1 MTTDETQD
9 DATVIEAPLRVRP
22 RWRRWWAILL
32 YVLVV
37 LVVGVRVALPYVL
50 RRVIET
56 QGEAFLAGKVKVANV
71 DLWLLR
77 GAVAV
82 EGVELLGDRPGA
94 PAAAASGDAAAAPS
108 PADAGTA
115 EPSAAATA
123 AATATASAAPSQET
137 GAPSDAK
144 KQPASGGAVPPPA
157 DASGPAPRV
166 AFHRLYVDLAWKPL
180 LSRVVQIEEVT
191 LDGPEVDVERL
202 RDGGVIVPALRPP
215 PADAPPPE
223 PPPAEPAAD
232 ASPPWNV
239 IVDSAKLRD
248 GRLVLLDRV
257 PEPAQNVTLSLDGI
271 ELNGF
276 HLRAEDENQAP
287 GVGTIEARFGDG
299 SVKLETNLANRGDGF
314 AVTATATLDNLPLDR
329 LQVHAP
335 QIGWS
340 DFRGRL
346 DGKLQVH
353 LEPEMLPLA
362 SGNVVLRDVQVD
374 VPGESEP
381 ALAWRRFEV
390 DVERVD
396 LAKRFVTVRKV
407 ALDGAGVLVRPLD
420 QPPLP
425 LLPRTKDGEAGAPVD
440 AQVAPA
446 SPAAPQQKA
455 GEPEPA
461 FRWSVAQVA
470 LTDCMAKVFLAPPPL
485 ELRIPS
491 LTVDGLSSEPGN
503 RANVALEVRERN
515 GGVKLAGALG
525 IDPLTADVTLG
536 LDALALEDL
545 AAAAG
550 VDPPVL
556 KHATLG
562 ADLKIALGNGS
573 ASASGKLALAD
584 LDVAPPQGEDY
595 GFAWKRF
602 EIDVRGLNV
611 PNVPPAPGVTAAGPV
626 KVDLARV
633 ALASPR
639 IRLTRTPEGLILPAP
654 QVTLGKEGTAAR
666 AEPAAAPAAV
676 SGSAPAS
683 APAEAAAPAQ
693 DGVVREKA
701 AQIAT
706 EARDAAREI
715 EATSPVMLTLGELT
729 IDDGE
734 ITILDRTVQPF
745 FKGRVTALELDV
757 HDFQYPANRF
767 RDVRLTAKA
776 PGGAPLVVDAKQRGD
791 TLEVAADTK
800 ALPLPQLNPYVAGAS
815 GYSISSG
822 TFTLASKVKL
832 DPKGY
837 TADSELAF
845 DDLDVA
851 GAAGDALFTEKFG
864 VSLSLALA
872 LLRDVSGRIAL
883 DVPITGDRSGGA
895 RPDLAPI
902 VAQAMSR
909 ALINALASPL
919 KLLGALSLD
928 GGKVAAFKPEP
939 IGFVTGQTKI
949 ADDAW
954 WRIEQLAGVLA
965 SSPALRVELTGEA
978 GADDVRA
985 LQEAA
990 VLADLQQ
997 DQGVLAGLKNLG
1009 SRGTRKAIRETLEA
1023 RAKGEPAPALDAEDQ
1038 AKLDEWAAAKTIG
1051 EEQIRALASTRADR
1065 LREVLTSDYG
1075 FGADRMVVRDPATTA
1090 TGTAQV
1096 AVQLGA
1102 RG

>member
-1 MTTDETQD
+1 M
-9 DATVIEAPLRVRP
+9 
-22 RWRRWWAILL
+22 
-32 YVLVV
+32 
-37 LVVGVRVALPYVL
+37 
-50 RRVIET
+50 
-56 QGEAFLAGKVKVANV
+56 
-71 DLWLLR
+71 
-77 GAVAV
+77 
-82 EGVELLGDRPGA
+82 
-94 PAAAASGDAAAAPS
+94 
-108 PADAGTA
+108 
-115 EPSAAATA
+115 
-123 AATATASAAPSQET
+123 
-137 GAPSDAK
+137 
-144 KQPASGGAVPPPA
+144 
-157 DASGPAPRV
+157 
-166 AFHRLYVDLAWKPL
+166 
-180 LSRVVQIEEVT
+180 QIEEVT

-346 DGKLQVH
+346 DGKVQVH

-396 LAKRFVTVRKV
+396 LAKRFVTVKKV

-425 LLPRTKDGEAGAPVD
+425 LLPRTKDGKADAPVD

-446 SPAAPQQKA
+446 SPAAPQKKG

-461 FRWSVAQVA
+461 FRWTVAQVA

-503 RANVALEVRERN
+503 RANVALEVRERD
-515 GGVKLAGALG
+515 GGLKLAGALG

-536 LDALALEDL
+536 LDALALEHF
-545 AAAAG
+545 AAAVG

-556 KHATLG
+556 KRATLG

-595 GFAWKRF
+595 GFGWKRF
-602 EIDVRGLNV
+602 EIDVRGLSV

-654 QVTLGKEGTAAR
+654 QVTLGKEGTAAP
-666 AEPAAAPAAV
+666 AEPASASAAAAKPEPAASAAPAAE
-676 SGSAPAS
+676 P
-683 APAEAAAPAQ
+683 PAPAQ

-701 AQIAT
+701 EQIAT

-715 EATSPVMLTLGELT
+715 EATSPVALTLGELA

-734 ITILDRTVQPF
+734 ITVLDRTVQPF

-767 RDVRLTAKA
+767 RDLRLTAKV

-791 TLEVAADTK
+791 TLEVSADTK

-832 DPKGY
+832 DAKGY

-997 DQGVLAGLKNLG
+997 DQGVLGGLKNLG

>member
-1 MTTDETQD
+1 MTTDETQIEP
-9 DATVIEAPLRVRP
+9 TVTAAPVRKRP
-22 RWRRWWAILL
+22 RWRRWWAIVL
-32 YVLVV
+32 YLIVALVI
-37 LVVGVRVALPYVL
+37 GVRVALPYVL
-50 RRVIET
+50 QRVIES

-77 GAVAV
+77 GAVAI
-82 EGVELLGDRPGA
+82 EGVELIGDRPGT
-94 PAAAASGDAAAAPS
+94 PSAAAASPPS
-108 PADAGTA
+108 PASQATTAPTA
-115 EPSAAATA
+115 EHAAAEP
-123 AATATASAAPSQET
+123 TASGALDPVSSPAADP
-137 GAPSDAK
+137 AK
-144 KQPASGGAVPPPA
+144 VPPV

-166 AFHRLYVDLAWKPL
+166 AFQRLYVDLAWKPL
-180 LSRVVQIEEVT
+180 FSRVVRIEEVT

-215 PADAPPPE
+215 PADAAPPE
-223 PPPAEPAAD
+223 PPPAEPAAN
-232 ASPPWNV
+232 AAPPWNV

-299 SVKLETNLANRGDGF
+299 SVKLDTDLANRGDGF
-314 AVTATATLDNLPLDR
+314 AITATATLTNLPLDR

-335 QIGWS
+335 EIGWS

-362 SGNVVLRDVQVD
+362 SGDIVLRDVQVD

-396 LAKRFVTVRKV
+396 LAKRFVTVKKV
-407 ALDGAGVLVRPLD
+407 TLDGAGVLVRPLD

-425 LLPRTKDGEAGAPVD
+425 LLPRTKGIAPAGPVD

-446 SPAAPQQKA
+446 SPSAPQKKG
-455 GEPEPA
+455 GETEPA

-491 LTVDGLSSEPGN
+491 LTVDGLSSESGS
-503 RANVALEVRERN
+503 RAKVALEVRERD
-515 GGVKLAGALG
+515 GGLKLAGALG
-525 IDPLTADVTLG
+525 LDPLAADVTLG
-536 LDALALEDL
+536 LDALALDDF
-545 AAAAG
+545 ATAVG

-556 KHATLG
+556 KHASLG
-562 ADLKIALGNGS
+562 ADLKIAFGNG
-573 ASASGKLALAD
+573 AATASGRLALAD

-602 EIDVRGLNV
+602 EIDLRGLQV
-611 PNVPPAPGVTAAGPV
+611 PNVPPSPGATASGPV
-626 KVDLARV
+626 RVDLARV
-633 ALASPR
+633 TLASPR

-654 QVTLGKEGTAAR
+654 QVTLGREATAAPGE
-666 AEPAAAPAAV
+666 AAPAPVATPPAAAPAAP
-676 SGSAPAS
+676 SAVATPPA
-683 APAEAAAPAQ
+683 A
-693 DGVVREKA
+693 DGTVREKA
-701 AQIAT
+701 AEIAT
-706 EARDAAREI
+706 ETREAAREI
-715 EATSPVMLTLGELT
+715 EQTSPVALTLGELA

-734 ITILDRTVQPF
+734 ITVLDRTVQPF

-800 ALPLPQLNPYVAGAS
+800 ALPLPQLNPYVTGAS

-822 TFTLASKVKL
+822 TFTFASKVKL
-832 DPKGY
+832 DSKGY
-837 TADSELAF
+837 KADSELAF

-883 DVPITGDRSGGA
+883 DVPITGDSSGGA

-919 KLLGALSLD
+919 KLLGALPLD

-939 IGFVTGQTKI
+939 IGFVTGQAKI

-965 SSPALRVELTGEA
+965 SSPALRVELTGEVS
-978 GADDVRA
+978 ADDVRA

-1009 SRGTRKAIRETLEA
+1009 SRGTRKAIVATLDA
-1023 RAKGEPAPALDAEDQ
+1023 RTKGEPAPALDADDQ
-1038 AKLDEWAAAKTIG
+1038 AQLDEWAAAKTIG
-1051 EEQIRALASTRADR
+1051 EDQIRALASSRADR
-1065 LREVLTSDYG
+1065 LREVLTADYG
-1075 FGADRMVVRDPATTA
+1075 FGADRMVVRDPATAA
-1090 TGTAQV
+1090 TGAAQV